1 MMRKFKNPKNG
12 GQISVLALLFL
23 AVILITTLIIL
34 SSLSFFQYN
43 SNKSF
48 LSEKTFAIA
57 EAGINKAIYQL
68 NQTAGS
74 YYGETDSAFGEG
86 TFTVTV
92 TDLGSSNKL
101 VTSTAYIPNRT
112 NPKSTKTVSIQT
124 NPSSQNVQFRYGVQ
138 VGYGGLVMTGSS
150 GIIGNVYSNGS
161 IDGTGT
167 VSITG
172 DAWVAGGTSL
182 IADQQN
188 ITQTQDQIVG
198 QNSAN
203 SDASQSFVPSQTNL
217 INKISL
223 YIKKTGSPS
232 APSIKIMADNSGSP
246 SKIVLAQQNLD
257 TSKVTG
263 SYGWVDT
270 AFLTPPQIMSGQ
282 KYWILIDASVSSSKY
297 FTLGVS
303 DDSSYSPGTGEL
315 SSNWNASPPV
325 WTNLN
330 KDFTFKTFLGGVQT
344 HISCPGGNEWYQ
356 CVTVG
361 VDAHANTLTYVRVN
375 RDGYY
380 QTKTGS
386 TVVGTS
392 YPSSPDPG
400 PIEMPLSESNI
411 ADFKSEAE
419 AGGVQTG
426 DYLLDSDHTA
436 TLGPKKIQGN
446 FTVTSSGHL
455 TLTGPIYVTGNV
467 TISGDARVYLDSSY
481 GSNSGVLIADG
492 KISIGGSVHMG
503 GSGNPVSYLLVL
515 STNPSQDTSSPA
527 ITISGAA
534 TNTILYASQGMLY
547 LQGSAHLREA
557 VAQKLYLEG
566 ATQVTYDSGL
576 ANVNFSSGPGASYV
590 VSPGTYKIN

>member
-1 MMRKFKNPKNG
+1 MIEKLKNCKNG

-23 AVILITTLIIL
+23 AVILITTLVIL
-34 SSLSFFQYN
+34 SSLTFFQYN
-43 SNKSF
+43 SSKAF
-48 LSEKTFAIA
+48 FSEKAYSIA

-74 YYGETDSAFGEG
+74 YYGETDTTFGEG

-92 TDLGSSNKL
+92 MDLGSNNKL
-101 VTSTAYIPNRT
+101 VTSVGYIPNRT

-150 GIIGNVYSNGS
+150 GIIGNVYSDGS

-172 DAWVAGGTSL
+172 DAWVAGGTAL
-182 IADQQN
+182 TADQQN
-188 ITQTQDQIVG
+188 IIQTQDQIVG

-203 SDASQSFVPSQTNL
+203 SDAAQSFVPSQTNL
-217 INKISL
+217 INKVSL
-223 YIKKTGSPS
+223 YIKKTGNPSP
-232 APSIKIMADNSGSP
+232 PSIKIMADNGGSP
-246 SKIVLAQQNLD
+246 SKTVLAQQNLD
-257 TSKVTG
+257 TTKVTG

-270 AFLTPPQIMSGQ
+270 AFSTPPQVMSGQ

-303 DDSSYSPGTGEL
+303 NDSSYLLGTGEL

-325 WTNLN
+325 WISLN
-330 KDFTFKTFLGGVQT
+330 KDFTFKTFLGGQTT
-344 HISCPGGNEWYQ
+344 HIACLSYQ
-356 CVTVG
+356 CLTVG
-361 VDAHANTLTYVRVN
+361 VDAHANTLTYISVG
-375 RDGYY
+375 RDAYY
-380 QTKTGS
+380 QTKTNTS
-386 TVVGTS
+386 VGRTS
-392 YPSSPDPG
+392 YPGTPDPG
-400 PIEMPLSESNI
+400 AIEMPISESNI
-411 ADFKSEAE
+411 ADFESEAE
-419 AGGVQTG
+419 AGGTQVGDYSLSGVQTA
-426 DYLLDSDHTA
+426 S
-436 TLGPKKIQGN
+436 LGPKKIQGN
-446 FTVTSSGHL
+446 LTLGNSAHL
-455 TLTGPIYVTGNV
+455 TLTGAVYVTGDVNL
-467 TISGDARVYLDSSY
+467 SGAAKVDLDSGY
-481 GSNSGVLIADG
+481 GSKSGVLITDG
-492 KISIGGSVHMG
+492 KVSIGNSVIMS

-515 STNPSQDTSSPA
+515 STNPSQDQSSPA

-547 LQGSAHLREA
+547 LQGSANLHEA

-566 ATQVTYDSGL
+566 ATQVHYDSGL

-590 VSPGTYKIN
+590 VIPGTYKTN